1 MALTAYTRFRFA
13 WGLIDFATDEEGPTY
28 EAANTQAGISSGTFA
43 RRCIMTWER
52 WGGSIDPAQT
62 HFDIV
67 NVTAG
72 AIDDTWTDTDF
83 TQCET
88 ALDAFWTAVKS
99 LFPDE
104 LHLHGYR
111 WYRLGPGATPPE
123 PAIRTVT
130 RDVAGTSTSSPMPQQ
145 VGSTLSW
152 RTGVRK
158 RWGRSYL
165 PSTTVA
171 QIGGDGNY
179 LSGYV
184 DALANAAHTLVG
196 ALAAN
201 DFRLVVYSPTK
212 QRAYD
217 VEKVVVDSIPD
228 IQRRRRMPGAGYKAT
243 RP

>member
-1 MALTAYTRFRFA
+1 MPLTAYTRFRFA
-13 WGLIDFATDEEGPTY
+13 WGLIDFATDDEGPTY
-28 EAANTQAGISSGTFA
+28 DSATTQAGISHAVFG
-43 RRCIMTWER
+43 RRAIMWWER
-52 WGGSIDPAQT
+52 WGGTVDPAQT

-67 NVTAG
+67 NVTSG

-99 LFPDE
+99 RFPDE
-104 LHLHGYR
+104 LHLRGYR

-123 PAIRTVT
+123 PAVRTVS
-130 RDVAGTSTSSPMPQQ
+130 RDVAGTSTSAPLPQQ

-152 RTGVRK
+152 RTGIRK

-165 PSTTVA
+165 PSLNTSEL
-171 QIGGDGNY
+171 GGDGNY
-179 LSGYV
+179 LSGTV
-184 DALANAAHTLVG
+184 DALANAANTLIG

-201 DFRLVVYSPTK
+201 DFKLVVYSPTLE
-212 QRAYD
+212 RAYA
-217 VEKVVVDSIPD
+217 VEHVVVDSIPD
-228 IQRRRRMPGAGYKAT
+228 IQRRRRIHGSGYKAT